1 MINNRKL
8 TVLTL
13 DEDIK
18 VAVLYE
24 HEEAEPRTHDYK
36 GYDENV
42 DILKIYAPKGEN
54 VYELINALGMVDYFA
69 EKVLEKIKL

>member
-1 MINNRKL
+1 MNNDRHL

-13 DEDIK
+13 DSEIK
-18 VAVLYE
+18 VAVLYD
-24 HEEAEPRTHDYK
+24 HEPAEPRTHDYK

-42 DILKIYAPKGEN
+42 DIIKIYAPKGEN

-69 EKVLEKIKL
+69 EKVLEKIKE